1 MSAQIDFNLYCM
13 AITLPDKSH
22 KSLLN
27 KSFKIVLR
35 ATKILK
41 KKNEI
46 SFKDLKK
53 IWILYKC
60 NAFLTIK

>member
-1 MSAQIDFNLYCM
+1 MSAQIDFNLHCM
-13 AITLPDKSH
+13 AITLPDKSQ

-35 ATKILK
+35 VTKILK

-53 IWILYKC
+53 YGYYIHVMLFWQ
-60 NAFLTIK
+60 